1 MKKIKSEILETT
13 GISSKVFRGCN
24 FLGHI
29 LLLDYDN
36 CSKDRILQ
44 NIGKLPGISI
54 LRPSS
59 ATGWHVW
66 NLTIRSRDETG
77 LLGLKMWSDALHHA
91 VSYQRSN
98 WILRIAPKYDVEY
111 NEYKPEPGNIE
122 VFSNDTLEPQSM
134 PHLDILKSRF
144 QYRFT
149 KIENRFQFVGDKT
162 IIETYQTVTDKL
174 KEHL

>member
-1 MKKIKSEILETT
+1 MNLESEILETV
-13 GISSKVFRGCN
+13 GISSKVFRGDN

-29 LLLDYDN
+29 LLLDYDHME
-36 CSKDRILQ
+36 KVRVLR
-44 NIGKLPGISI
+44 NIAELPGISI

-66 NLTIRSRDETG
+66 NLTIRTRDETG

-98 WILRIAPKYDVEY
+98 WILRIGPKLDQK
-111 NEYKPEPGNIE
+111 NSEYKPAPGNIE
-122 VFSNDTLEPQSM
+122 VFSNDTLQAQSL
-134 PHLDILKSRF
+134 PHLQILKTRF

-149 KIENRFQFVGDKT
+149 KIENRFQFAGDRT
-162 IIETYQTVTDKL
+162 LLETYMTVSDEL
-174 KEHL
+174 KKEL